1 MNRTAYTYDERRS
14 FVVVGSL
21 LLPSAS
27 GPKGSFLRR
36 ALSNMIV
43 SICYYLQQVFWS
55 TDLTGKSMT
64 LEQQRMLPKPKDCSM
79 CCLKLSVVLRSIH
92 AQCI

>member
-1 MNRTAYTYDERRS
+1 MNRAAYTYDERRS

-36 ALSNMIV
+36 ALSNIIV
-43 SICYYLQQVFWS
+43 SCYYLQQVFWC

-64 LEQQRMLPKPKDCSM
+64 LKQQRMLLKPER
-79 CCLKLSVVLRSIH
+79 LQYVLSNVICR
-92 AQCI
+92 A